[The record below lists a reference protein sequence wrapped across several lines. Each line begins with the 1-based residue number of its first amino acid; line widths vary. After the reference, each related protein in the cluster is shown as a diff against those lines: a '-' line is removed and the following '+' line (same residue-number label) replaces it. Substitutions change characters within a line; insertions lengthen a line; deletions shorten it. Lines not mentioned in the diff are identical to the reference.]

1 MKNSV
6 IDAVNHQIHLEFEA
20 AFLYLNLS
28 VEMQQYGLPGC
39 SHWLRVQFGE
49 ECSHA
54 LRLITYMGERRVA
67 AEVPSVAPPPCVWES
82 PIDAFAAV
90 LEHEKR
96 VSASVD
102 ALVTLSRAEQDY
114 ATESI
119 MMRYVQEQV
128 EEENAAA
135 DIVDCM
141 RLAEGNRAGLLRID
155 RRMGK
160 RKPGQRSDIRR

>member
-1 MKNSV
+1 MQPRPPPDCLSGRAARGGRG
-6 IDAVNHQIHLEFEA
+6 AV
-20 AFLYLNLS
+20 
-28 VEMQQYGLPGC
+28 
-39 SHWLRVQFGE
+39 
-49 ECSHA
+49 
-54 LRLITYMGERRVA
+54 RRTT
-67 AEVPSVAPPPCVWES
+67 PCVWES